1 MKIKIL
7 LSLLI
12 TLLTTN
18 INAQI
23 DKAFFEL
30 NLDANVDVRSTSNGS
45 YKSIKVELENFGNED
60 IKVHFPPGG
69 IFINL
74 DSTEQNLVVLFY
86 DVILLKAGET
96 ESLSLGTSCANP
108 KRKIPSNGRTTWI
121 YDYDSKIG
129 ELIMFYHENKAIVEI
144 ATGPE
149 HHDTFEKRHN
159 FLQMCVWVYYNA
171 EKEQILS
178 FATTY
183 LFDGDKEEAK
193 VFVDAFY
200 PLAVTF
206 IDLYKRI

>member
-1 MKIKIL
+1 MKIKLL
-7 LSLLI
+7 LSLLC
-12 TLLTTN
+12 TLLTFN

-30 NLDANVDVRSTSNGS
+30 NLDANIDVRSTSNGS

-60 IKVHFPPGG
+60 INVHFPPGG
-69 IFINL
+69 FFINL

-86 DVILLKAGET
+86 DVVELKIGKT
-96 ESLSLGTSCANP
+96 ESLIVGTACANP
-108 KRKIPSNGRTTWI
+108 KRKVPKNGRTTWI

-129 ELIMFYHENKAIVEI
+129 DLIMYYHENRGIVEI
-144 ATGPE
+144 ATGVE

-171 EKEQILS
+171 EREQILR

-183 LFDGDKEEAK
+183 LFDGDKDEAK
-193 VFVDAFY
+193 IFVDAFY

-206 IDLYKRI
+206 IDLYKRM